1 MRLGAAIVAA
11 TMVFGSAASPSYA
24 AESTADAQQEQHV
37 SKVTD
42 DLNSNDANHGE
53 SDVSTSS
60 AQEDNQVDSSA
71 AGQVGSEASSSV
83 ADIQTQKDNQSNSSS
98 EEQGETQQSTTDAGT
113 DSGSDAVDNQQN
125 ENSAQAYGFRA
136 MADVAAAQSAAPTDN
151 EFGPIMLTNTGEL
164 YRVKPGTVGSYDA
177 TTLEPL
183 PYIPSPKS
191 DGSRFNA
198 FANGVNFNAF
208 GVAPDGKMY
217 LVERA
222 QGSST
227 GNSSAKV
234 ILQVWRY
241 DPAQSS
247 RGWTRFGSTY
257 TVTNQVKNLE
267 IQGGAVNPAT
277 GEFYFGGIQ
286 SRAISKTES
295 QSVYYLFAVNPTTAA
310 ITPKGWG
317 AVDSQATKNQTFSM
331 RFGDMIFSNEG
342 DLVIG
347 VSYYRAPITGGR
359 TYANILNLIT
369 VASGD
374 LQSSFGVDTEISN
387 SGTNQLDLSDSLVD
401 DNASGITGFSIM
413 PSGNLMVTT
422 QIDARIGSTRTTGS
436 GNTRGALFKVD
447 VATKTATLIQTIPD
461 TPPVELDN
469 FTYGNEKFISDEM
482 RRIWDYPTS
491 FRSQMG
497 PPGYYVYRTWNLG
510 VNDMDGSAEDF
521 AGIVLHKD
529 VVKRENDDDQFTLN
543 VSGAGYDVST
553 TTSGTEEGVQPVQV
567 GPLPASIGT
576 TFTVSESITSSTDLR
591 DYEPQLNCVAGDGI
605 TVNTSA
611 VSVTAKQATAT
622 VTIPGTGGL
631 ASKVFCTFINDPEP
645 SRGSIHV
652 LKRDA
657 SDTNTVLAG
666 ATFKLYRDTN
676 DNGVYDGTDTEV
688 DDSERTTDSQGSA
701 VWDDLDYGTY
711 FLREDGF
718 PQGYSSADTVVH
730 DVVLDQETV
739 DINIDNERIP
749 GKVTWQKVD
758 DTTPAQL
765 LGGSQWTL
773 TDPDGVEHVIT
784 DCASQSECDTT
795 DGSSEI
801 RDTDPEEGKFSI
813 TNLDWGSYKLV
824 ETKAPAGYVLGVQS
838 SQSFTFDATHQ
849 EVDLGSIANTKAIP
863 PSLSRAGGWGSDWY
877 LYSGFTVLA
886 IAAVVGIGYKRR
898 KATRC

>member
-1 MRLGAAIVAA
+1 MYLPSFVIPKMFHRKTRKDPTIVCTFHQLVVELCPPLFASSLSKFVMRLGAAIVAA

-71 AGQVGSEASSSV
+71 AGQVGSEASSSG

-113 DSGSDAVDNQQN
+113 DSDSDAVDNQQN
-125 ENSAQAYGFRA
+125 ENSAQANGFRA
-136 MADVAAAQSAAPTDN
+136 MADAAAAQSAAPTDN

-164 YRVKPGTVGSYDA
+164 YRVKPGTVGSYGA

-347 VSYYRAPITGGR
+347 VSYYRAPITGRR

-374 LQSSFGVDTEISN
+374 LQGSFGVDTEISN
-387 SGTNQLDLSDSLVD
+387 SGTNRLDLSESLVNV
-401 DNASGITGFSIM
+401 NASGITGFSIM
-413 PSGNLMVTT
+413 PSGGLMITT

-436 GNTRGALFKVD
+436 GNTRGALFKVRCGD
-447 VATKTATLIQTIPD
+447 RGCHSNTDYSRYAT
-461 TPPVELDN
+461 
-469 FTYGNEKFISDEM
+469 S
-482 RRIWDYPTS
+482 
-491 FRSQMG
+491 
-497 PPGYYVYRTWNLG
+497 
-510 VNDMDGSAEDF
+510 
-521 AGIVLHKD
+521 
-529 VVKRENDDDQFTLN
+529 
-543 VSGAGYDVST
+543 
-553 TTSGTEEGVQPVQV
+553 
-567 GPLPASIGT
+567 
-576 TFTVSESITSSTDLR
+576 
-591 DYEPQLNCVAGDGI
+591 
-605 TVNTSA
+605 
-611 VSVTAKQATAT
+611 
-622 VTIPGTGGL
+622 
-631 ASKVFCTFINDPEP
+631 
-645 SRGSIHV
+645 
-652 LKRDA
+652 
-657 SDTNTVLAG
+657 
-666 ATFKLYRDTN
+666 
-676 DNGVYDGTDTEV
+676 
-688 DDSERTTDSQGSA
+688 
-701 VWDDLDYGTY
+701 
-711 FLREDGF
+711 
-718 PQGYSSADTVVH
+718 
-730 DVVLDQETV
+730 
-739 DINIDNERIP
+739 
-749 GKVTWQKVD
+749 
-758 DTTPAQL
+758 
-765 LGGSQWTL
+765 
-773 TDPDGVEHVIT
+773 
-784 DCASQSECDTT
+784 
-795 DGSSEI
+795 
-801 RDTDPEEGKFSI
+801 
-813 TNLDWGSYKLV
+813 
-824 ETKAPAGYVLGVQS
+824 
-838 SQSFTFDATHQ
+838 
-849 EVDLGSIANTKAIP
+849 
-863 PSLSRAGGWGSDWY
+863 
-877 LYSGFTVLA
+877 
-886 IAAVVGIGYKRR
+886 VVGQFHVW
-898 KATRC
+898 